1 MNTFTC
7 SRCGLPNPPN
17 SNACARCGLPL
28 GAAAGGPG
36 DAWAPPPQQQ
46 PYFAPPPPKGRS
58 TGAIIGIVVAVI
70 AVGIF
75 LVGIVAAIAIPSLI
89 RARGAAN
96 ESAAIGMLRSIS
108 SAEKA
113 YFVRNQRYATLA
125 ELGRGDLID
134 PPISNGGERYSYVF
148 REVKVSESGFEISA
162 EPSVERQVTAGDRSY
177 NVTQD
182 LVIRYKDGP
191 KAPVGTSGVPL
202 G

>member
-1 MNTFTC
+1 M
-7 SRCGLPNPPN
+7 
-17 SNACARCGLPL
+17 
-28 GAAAGGPG
+28 
-36 DAWAPPPQQQ
+36 
-46 PYFAPPPPKGRS
+46 
-58 TGAIIGIVVAVI
+58 AVI